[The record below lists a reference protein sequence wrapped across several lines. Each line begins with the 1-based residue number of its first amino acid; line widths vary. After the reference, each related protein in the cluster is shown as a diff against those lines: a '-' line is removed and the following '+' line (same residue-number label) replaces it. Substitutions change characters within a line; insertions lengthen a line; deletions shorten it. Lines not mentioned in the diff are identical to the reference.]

1 MSEYSP
7 PQNICVFLPP
17 GTYKMVYIH
26 VQESTITLFLLSGGP
41 DAAQEV
47 SVEFEEDLREE
58 FLQHAILTLSWE
70 SPAS

>member
-1 MSEYSP
+1 MCIPTTRYV
-7 PQNICVFLPP
+7 QNGVH
-17 GTYKMVYIH
+17 IH
-26 VQESTITLFLLSGGP
+26 VQVTLLLLSGGP

-70 SPAS
+70 SPASQ

>member
-1 MSEYSP
+1 MYMHKKYCHKP
-7 PQNICVFLPP
+7 FA
-17 GTYKMVYIH
+17 
-26 VQESTITLFLLSGGP
+26 LSGGP
-41 DAAQEV
+41 DAAGEL